1 MKCAKNHIG
10 NVETNKYATAEDFY
24 TIVAEKMGSLYLLAL
39 LLTGDHEMAEQ
50 SFLSGIEESVQAN
63 QVFKQWAHDW
73 AKCNIIQSAIRA
85 LKPQPP
91 NANSLPSASAMPP
104 AQNKLRTGT
113 DLKLY
118 PVLALEDFERFVF
131 VMSVLERYS
140 DHECAVLLGCSEAGI
155 REARTRAFQQITL
168 PVHTN
173 GEIYSA
179 IRYLETERNAETN
192 GEDTSSGETQGFTVA
207 ICILIIILLSEYL
220 MLIWFSSRPS

>member
-1 MKCAKNHIG
+1 MRCAKNHIG
-10 NVETNKYATAEDFY
+10 NVETNRYATTEDFH
-24 TIVAEKMGSLYLLAL
+24 TIVAEKMDSLYLLAL

-73 AKCNIIQSAIRA
+73 AKCNIIQSAIHA
-85 LKPQPP
+85 LKPQSSG
-91 NANSLPSASAMPP
+91 ANSLPSASPMPL
-104 AQNKLRTGT
+104 AQNKLPTGT
-113 DLKLY
+113 DSKLY

-131 VMSVLERYS
+131 VMSVLEKYS
-140 DHECAVLLGCSEAGI
+140 DRECAVLLGCSEADI
-155 REARTRAFQQITL
+155 REARARAFQQIAL

-192 GEDTSSGETQGFTVA
+192 DEDTSSGETKGFTVA
-207 ICILIIILLSEYL
+207 IYILIIILLSEYL